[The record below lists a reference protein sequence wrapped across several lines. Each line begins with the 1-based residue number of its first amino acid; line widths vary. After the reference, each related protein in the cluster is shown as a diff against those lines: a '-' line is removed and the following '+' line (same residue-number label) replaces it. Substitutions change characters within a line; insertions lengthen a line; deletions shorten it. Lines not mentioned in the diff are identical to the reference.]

1 MHPPEASPYMRMR
14 YTLGLLTN
22 NGAGGSERAVKPCG
36 MVKAAAKTRLF
47 RAPGRVTLMGDHTDY
62 NDGFALAI
70 GIDRDATVT
79 MRPRSDRIVYA
90 RGPDFVREIDLDAE
104 PDPHAGHA
112 DIEGIARI
120 LDDRKRLRGAD
131 LTIESTIA
139 THAGLGSSAA
149 VEMATA
155 LALAAAADL
164 ELSKWEAAQVGQRA
178 NHAFAG
184 FRSGI
189 TDHLICMAAVAGH
202 AVLIDARLF
211 EFEPIRWQL
220 GDAAVVVFDGVL
232 KHVDAT
238 HATANDRRRECEDAV
253 LILRRELP
261 GLVSLRDLDGL
272 TFARVGVILPDVLRR
287 RVRYVLGENVR
298 VREAAD
304 ALRASEPARIGT
316 LMAESHRSLRDDY
329 EIGTPE
335 IDALVG
341 RALELDGVYGARM
354 AGASIM
360 VALIRERSVARVAKH
375 LGDAYKRL
383 SGRTLVTYR
392 VAAGAGASEVQ

>member
-1 MHPPEASPYMRMR
+1 
-14 YTLGLLTN
+14 
-22 NGAGGSERAVKPCG
+22 
-36 MVKAAAKTRLF
+36 MVKVAARVRRF
-47 RAPGRVTLMGDHTDY
+47 RAPGRVTLMGEHTDY
-62 NDGFALAI
+62 NDGYALAI

-79 MRPRSDRIVYA
+79 MRERSDRIVTA
-90 RGPDFVREIDLDAE
+90 TGSDFTRVIDLDAPPE
-104 PDPHAGHA
+104 PHAGHA
-112 DIEGIARI
+112 DIKGIARV
-120 LDDRKRLRGAD
+120 LDDRKPLRGAD
-131 LTIESTIA
+131 LTIETTIA
-139 THAGLGSSAA
+139 AHAGLGSSAA

-155 LALAAAADL
+155 LALAAAAGI
-164 ELSKWEAAQVGQRA
+164 ELSKWEAAQIGQRA

-189 TDHLICMAAVAGH
+189 TDHLVSAAAVAGH
-202 AVLIDARLF
+202 AILIDARLF
-211 EFEPIRWQL
+211 EFEPIPWRL
-220 GDAAVVVFDGVL
+220 GDAAVVVFDGVI
-232 KHVDAT
+232 KHIDDT
-238 HATANDRRRECEDAV
+238 HAMANDRRRECEDAV

-261 GLVSLRDLDGL
+261 GLNSLRDLDGM
-272 TFARVGVILPDVLRR
+272 TFARVGGILPDVLRR

-341 RALELDGVYGARM
+341 RALELEGVYGARM

-360 VALIRERSVARVAKH
+360 VALIRERSVARVAKQ

-383 SGRTLVTYR
+383 SGRKLVTYR

>member
-1 MHPPEASPYMRMR
+1 M
-14 YTLGLLTN
+14 LN
-22 NGAGGSERAVKPCG
+22 V
-36 MVKAAAKTRLF
+36 AARTRRF

-79 MRPRSDRIVYA
+79 LRARRDRSVTA
-90 RGPDFVREIDLDAE
+90 TGSDFTRVIDLDAPPE
-104 PDPHAGHA
+104 PHAGHA
-112 DIEGIARI
+112 DIEGIARV
-120 LDDRKRLRGAD
+120 LDDRKPLRGAD
-131 LTIESTIA
+131 LTIETTIA
-139 THAGLGSSAA
+139 PHAGLGSSAA

-155 LALAAAADL
+155 LALAAAAGI
-164 ELSKWEAAQVGQRA
+164 ELSKWEAAQIGQRA

-189 TDHLICMAAVAGH
+189 TDHLVSAAAVVGH
-202 AVLIDARLF
+202 AILIDARLF
-211 EFEPIRWQL
+211 EFEPIAWRL
-220 GDAAVVVFDGVL
+220 GDVAVVVFDGVI
-232 KHVDAT
+232 KHIDDT

-261 GLVSLRDLDGL
+261 GLNSLRDLDGM
-272 TFARVGVILPDVLRR
+272 TFARVGGILPDVLRR

-329 EIGTPE
+329 EI
-335 IDALVG
+335 
-341 RALELDGVYGARM
+341 
-354 AGASIM
+354 M
-360 VALIRERSVARVAKH
+360 VALIRERSVVRVAKQ
-375 LGDAYKRL
+375 LGEAYKRL
-383 SGRTLVTYR
+383 SGRKLVTYR

>member
-1 MHPPEASPYMRMR
+1 
-14 YTLGLLTN
+14 
-22 NGAGGSERAVKPCG
+22 
-36 MVKAAAKTRLF
+36 MVKVAAKTRHF

-70 GIDRDATVT
+70 GIDRDARVA
-79 MRPRSDRIVYA
+79 MRPRADRVVTA
-90 RGPDFVREIDLDAE
+90 TGPGFDVRIDLDAE
-104 PDPHAGHA
+104 PDTHAGHA
-112 DIEGIARI
+112 DIHGIARV
-120 LDDRKRLRGAD
+120 LDERKPLQGAD
-131 LTIESTIA
+131 LTIETTIA
-139 THAGLGSSAA
+139 AHAGLGSSAA
-149 VEMATA
+149 VEIAAAM
-155 LALAAAADL
+155 ALAAAADL
-164 ELSKWEAAQVGQRA
+164 ELSKWEIAQIGQRA
-178 NHAFAG
+178 NHAYAG

-189 TDHLICMAAVAGH
+189 TDHLVCTAAVADH

-211 EFEPIRWQL
+211 EFEPIRWKL

-238 HATANDRRRECEDAV
+238 HAIANDRRRECEDAV

-272 TFARVGVILPDVLRR
+272 TFARVGIILPDVLRR

-316 LMAESHRSLRDDY
+316 LMAQSHRSLRDDY

-360 VALIRERSVARVAKH
+360 VALIRERSVGRIAKQ